1 MFTTRTVA
9 FKGAGIRRVSR
20 ITPPRGAPF
29 AQMRSMTIEEQL
41 IRLGS
46 AVLAGGALGLNRKVG
61 GKSAGMRTHGL
72 VSLGAALAVLAGVMA
87 LESVPGADRGAITRT
102 MQGVISGIGFI
113 GAGAILKGTERGLVR
128 GLTTAAS
135 IWLAAAVGIASG
147 AGFCATALLA
157 TALGLLVLIGGR
169 PIERASRRVFQVDH
183 ADEERRNG
191 ADRRDPPDGPGE
203 EP

>member
-1 MFTTRTVA
+1 
-9 FKGAGIRRVSR
+9 
-20 ITPPRGAPF
+20 
-29 AQMRSMTIEEQL
+29 MTIGQQL

-61 GKSAGMRTHGL
+61 GKAAGMRTHAI
-72 VSLGAALAVLAGVMA
+72 VSLGAAVAVLAGVLI
-87 LESVPGADRGAITRT
+87 LEGMPGADGGAITRA

-113 GAGAILKGTERGLVR
+113 GAGAILKESGRTGVR

-147 AGFCATALLA
+147 AGFSGMALLA

-169 PIERASRRVFQVDH
+169 PVERASRRLFQADH
-183 ADEERRNG
+183 DPAERRTG
-191 ADRRDPPDGPGE
+191 ADRQVPPDGSAD